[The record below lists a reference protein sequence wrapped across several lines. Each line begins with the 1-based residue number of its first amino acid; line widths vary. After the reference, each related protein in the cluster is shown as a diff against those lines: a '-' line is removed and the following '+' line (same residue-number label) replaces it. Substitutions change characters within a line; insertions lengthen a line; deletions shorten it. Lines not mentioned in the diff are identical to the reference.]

1 MENKKMTMSD
11 IAKIAGVAKSTVSR
25 YFNGGYV
32 KEETKQKL
40 KKIIDEYHYEPNAVA
55 QSLKA
60 KRSYTVGIVA
70 PCLDSITSSRM
81 LMAIDEYLKNQGYT
95 TIIINTN
102 HNEMRELA
110 SIEHLW
116 RMNVDGIILLATAI
130 TMTHQQ
136 IANKLDIPILFVAQ
150 LFKGGISIIY
160 DDYHA
165 GYDIGQYAAQ
175 MGHQNILYFGVPNKD
190 EAVGVQRKKGV
201 LDALSDAHITN
212 ITIKETEFSF
222 YKSRKIIKEYLEK
235 HQPSLIICATDNIAL
250 ACYKEIQEKGL
261 KVPDDISLI
270 GFGGYEISSLVT
282 PSLCTIRFDNEL
294 AGQMAG
300 KTIIQLIDKEMV
312 APTQLIGYQLIKG
325 GSVKKKHSS

>member
-1 MENKKMTMSD
+1 MEENKKLTMSD
-11 IAKIAGVAKSTVSR
+11 IAKMAGVAKSTVSR

-32 KEETKQKL
+32 KEETKEKL
-40 KKIIDEYHYEPNAVA
+40 RKIIEEHHYEPNAIA

-60 KRSYTVGIVA
+60 KRTNTIGIVA

-81 LMAIDEYLKNQGYT
+81 LMAIDEYLKGQGYT

-116 RMNVDGIILLATAI
+116 RMNVDGFILLATAV

-136 IANKLDIPILFVAQ
+136 LASKLDIPILVVAQ

-165 GYDIGQYAAQ
+165 GYDVGCYAAN
-175 MGHQNILYFGVPNKD
+175 MNHQHILYMGVGHKD

-201 LDALSDAHITN
+201 LDALKDHHIKDVSIRETN
-212 ITIKETEFSF
+212 FSF
-222 YKSRKIIKEYLEK
+222 HDSRQIIREYLMK
-235 HQPSLIICATDNIAL
+235 HTPTLIICATDNIAL
-250 ACYKEIQEKGL
+250 ACYKEIMEKGL
-261 KVPDDISLI
+261 NVPDDISLI
-270 GFGGYEISSLVT
+270 GFGGYEVSSIIS
-282 PSLCTIRFDNEL
+282 PSLCTIRYNNEL

-300 KTIIQLIDKEMV
+300 KTIIQLIEKEPT
-312 APTQLIGYQLIKG
+312 AQTQLIGYELIKG
-325 GSVKKKHSS
+325 GSVKKL

>member
-1 MENKKMTMSD
+1 MENKKITMSD
-11 IAKIAGVAKSTVSR
+11 IAKMAGVAKSTVSR

-32 KEETKQKL
+32 KDETKAKL
-40 KKIIDEYHYEPNAVA
+40 KKIIDEYNYEPNAVA

-60 KRSYTVGIVA
+60 KHSHSIGIIA

-102 HNEMRELA
+102 HNEMRELS

-116 RMNVDGIILLATAI
+116 RMNVDGIILLATVV
-130 TMTHQQ
+130 TMTHLQL
-136 IANKLDIPILFVAQ
+136 ANQLDIPILVVAQ

-165 GYDIGQYAAQ
+165 GYDVGSYAAQ
-175 MGHQNILYFGVPNKD
+175 MGHRNVLYMGVSHKD
-190 EAVGVQRKKGV
+190 DAVGVQRKKGV
-201 LDALSDAHITN
+201 IDALKDHQIEN
-212 ITIKETEFSF
+212 IVMKETNFSF
-222 YKSRKIIKEYLEK
+222 HESRKIIKDYLQN

-250 ACYKEIQEKGL
+250 ACYKEIQAKGL
-261 KVPDDISLI
+261 KIPEDISLI
-270 GFGGYEISSLVT
+270 GFGGYEISALVT

-300 KTIIQLIDKEMV
+300 KTIIQLINQEMV
-312 APTQLIGYQLIKG
+312 APTQLIGYQLIEG
-325 GSVKKKHSS
+325 ESVKKL

>member
-11 IAKIAGVAKSTVSR
+11 IAKEAGVAKSTVSR

-32 KEETKQKL
+32 KEETKIKL
-40 KKIIDEYHYEPNAVA
+40 KKIIDQYQYEPNAVA

-60 KRSYTVGIVA
+60 KRTNTIGIVA

-81 LMAIDEYLKNQGYT
+81 LMSIDGYLKNQGYT

-102 HNEMRELA
+102 HNEIRELA

-116 RMNVDGIILLATAI
+116 RMNVDGIILLATSV

-136 IANKLDIPILFVAQ
+136 LAAKLDIPILIMAQ
-150 LFKGGISIIY
+150 HFKGGISIIY

-165 GYDIGQYAAQ
+165 GYDVGCYAAR
-175 MGHQNILYFGVPNKD
+175 MGHQNIVYMGVSHKD
-190 EAVGVQRKKGV
+190 EAVGIQRKKGL
-201 LDALSDAHITN
+201 LDALKEHHLTQV
-212 ITIKETEFSF
+212 TVKETNFTFQE
-222 YKSRKIIKEYLEK
+222 SRRIIRDYLQN

-250 ACYKEIQEKGL
+250 ACYKEITEKGL
-261 KVPDDISLI
+261 RIPEDISLI
-270 GFGGYEISSLVT
+270 GFGGYEISQLIT

-300 KTIIQLIDKEMV
+300 KTIIQLIYGELV
-312 APTQLIGYQLIKG
+312 APTQIIGYQLIKG
-325 GSVKKKHSS
+325 ESVKKL

>member
-1 MENKKMTMSD
+1 MENKKLTMSD
-11 IAKIAGVAKSTVSR
+11 IAKMAGVGKSTVSR

-32 KEETKQKL
+32 KDETREKL

-60 KRSYTVGIVA
+60 KHSHMIGIVA

-81 LMAIDEYLKNQGYT
+81 LMAIDEYLKNSGYT
-95 TIIINTN
+95 TIIMNTN
-102 HNEMRELA
+102 HNEIRELA
-110 SIEHLW
+110 FIEHLW
-116 RMNVDGIILLATAI
+116 RMNVDGIILLATTL

-136 IANKLDIPILFVAQ
+136 IAAKLDIPILTVAQ

-165 GYDIGQYAAQ
+165 GYDVGEYGAS
-175 MGHQNILYFGVPNKD
+175 MNHQNVLYLGVNQKN

-201 LDALSDAHITN
+201 LDALKDHQVKHVTV
-212 ITIKETEFSF
+212 KETNFSF
-222 YKSRKIIKEYLEK
+222 TDSRRIIHEYLTN

-250 ACYKEIQEKGL
+250 ACYKEIMERGL
-261 KVPDDISLI
+261 KIPDDISLI
-270 GFGGYEISSLVT
+270 GFGGYEVSSLVT
-282 PSLCTIRFDNEL
+282 PSLCTIRYDNEL

-300 KTIIQLIDKEMV
+300 KTMIQLIHKEPV
-312 APTQLIGYQLIKG
+312 AQTQLIGYQLIKG
-325 GSVKKKHSS
+325 ESVKKL